1 MRNFRP
7 VFWCDEDSW
16 EADRQVTPLQPSPP
30 RPPPA
35 LHTEREGGEAALA
48 LEVNAQ
54 ALKALSL
61 LHHGQQSFAP
71 EPGTALAGVGYEV
84 EDGEPQLS
92 SLSVAARTE
101 TNAEAEDEDDEDTD
115 GHQQPQ
121 DCPTRQF
128 GLNLR
133 F

>member
-1 MRNFRP
+1 MGHFRP
-7 VFWCDEDSW
+7 VGRRDEDGR
-16 EADRQVTPLQPSPP
+16 EADGFVGPLQSLSSHL
-30 RPPPA
+30 PPA

-115 GHQQPQ
+115 GHK
-121 DCPTRQF
+121 
-128 GLNLR
+128 
-133 F
+133 